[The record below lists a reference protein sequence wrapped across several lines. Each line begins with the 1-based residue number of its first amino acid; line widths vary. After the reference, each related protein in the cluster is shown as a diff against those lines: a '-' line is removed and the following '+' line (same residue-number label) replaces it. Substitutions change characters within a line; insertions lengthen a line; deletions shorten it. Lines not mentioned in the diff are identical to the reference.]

1 MWLWKRRAS
10 CNTIHQQ
17 HQSSF
22 VYHRYFLLIGRPGFL
37 MSAFC
42 LSNHRNT
49 GRITVRREVGEAS
62 YVNTKKDRCKWT
74 QRKKEQEIGK
84 SMKLKVL
91 NVDWFMDAKKQTD
104 CMLRSSIFERLVIPG
119 RSHPDDCLADM

>member
-1 MWLWKRRAS
+1 
-10 CNTIHQQ
+10 
-17 HQSSF
+17 
-22 VYHRYFLLIGRPGFL
+22 

-49 GRITVRREVGEAS
+49 GRITVRREDGEAS

-84 SMKLKVL
+84 SIKLKVL
-91 NVDWFMDAKKQTD
+91 SIDWFMDAKKQTD
-104 CMLRSSIFERLVIPG
+104 CILRSSIFEKLVTPG
-119 RSHPDDCLADM
+119 RSRLDDCLADM